1 MKDILVFISD
11 QHSPLWSRFGGGAAR
26 TPHLDRLCAEG
37 TSLTECYTSCP
48 LCVPARMSMLSGRL
62 PSENGVMVNLDALAD
77 VMPTF
82 LHPFVAAGYE
92 TVLIGRMHFVGR
104 DQRHGFTKRLA
115 QDMTPVT
122 WNRPVEQLKEER
134 GVFDGTYDAKGCVRV
149 IGGGDTP
156 VVNYDETVIA
166 EALRYLSEE
175 HEKPQLIVVGTYA
188 PHFPYVAPEK
198 LYREY
203 RDQVRLPAMFHET
216 PDYMNPILQRRK
228 NVVDEETVLAAQA
241 AYLALITYTD
251 QKVGQIC
258 EAFADFVKRRG
269 SEHLFCYLS
278 DHGDQVGERDIFGKC
293 TFFEKSAKIPM
304 IFAGDGIPAGKKYR
318 GLTSIMDLGPTLCE
332 WAGVEQLPVQDGRA
346 LLGALCGGDA
356 DGGRE
361 MTAGICGDAGDDR
374 VVVSEMLEREAGR
387 PRCGLML
394 RQGRWK
400 YIVYSGY
407 EDQDILFDLAADPEE
422 RCNVIGRERAAAEDF
437 RRYVQEHFDF
447 DQIEKRQRERAQ
459 TAAWMAAWERA
470 AGIDDSE
477 RWSGNTAR
485 ECPRVR

>member
-1 MKDILVFISD
+1 V
-11 QHSPLWSRFGGGAAR
+11 
-26 TPHLDRLCAEG
+26 
-37 TSLTECYTSCP
+37 
-48 LCVPARMSMLSGRL
+48 
-62 PSENGVMVNLDALAD
+62 
-77 VMPTF
+77 
-82 LHPFVAAGYE
+82 
-92 TVLIGRMHFVGR
+92 
-104 DQRHGFTKRLA
+104 
-115 QDMTPVT
+115 
-122 WNRPVEQLKEER
+122 VE
-134 GVFDGTYDAKGCVRV
+134 A
-149 IGGGDTP
+149 
-156 VVNYDETVIA
+156 
-166 EALRYLSEE
+166 ALRYLSED

-188 PHFPYVAPEK
+188 PHFPYVAPEE

-203 RDQVRLPAMFHET
+203 RTQVRLPAMFHET
-216 PDYMNPILQRRK
+216 PDYMNPILQKRK

-251 QKVGQIC
+251 QKVGQIR

-304 IFAGDGIPAGKKYR
+304 MFAGDGIPAGKEYR
-318 GLTSIMDLGPTLCE
+318 GVTSIMDLGPTLCE
-332 WAGVEQLPVQDGRA
+332 WAGVEQLPVQDGRG
-346 LLGALCGGDA
+346 LLGALRGDA
-356 DGGRE
+356 GDGRE
-361 MTAGICGDAGDDR
+361 MAAGACGDASDGRETADGACGDAGDDR
-374 VVVSEMLEREAGR
+374 VVASEMLEREDGR
-387 PRCGLML
+387 PRYGLML

-422 RCNVIGRERAAAEDF
+422 RCNVIGGEPAAAEFF
-437 RRYVQEHFDF
+437 RRYAQEHFDF

-477 RWSGNTAR
+477 RWSGNTAKA
-485 ECPRVR
+485 CPRIR